1 MPVTLRDAYD
11 LEVRPVPP
19 AARPDLV
26 LETDGPVR
34 RSLSRRGGMIT
45 HPSLTGMTGPDLDRL
60 ITRQRDHFAGLGR
73 PFDWVTYTHDEPADL
88 PERLLAAGLVRSE
101 TGTILAGRSADLAG
115 SGADLADS
123 GTVIRAVTTEADFR
137 RIAELQSRAWGIDA
151 SWLVP
156 QLTGQQAGEP
166 GGWTFLV
173 AEDAGRVVSAGWTRY
188 LPGRFAML
196 YGGATLPQWQGR
208 GIYRALVTHRVREAR
223 ARGREWVAVDASAD
237 SRPILERLGLTPL
250 ATRVTYRWV
259 PPA

>member
-1 MPVTLRDAYD
+1 M
-11 LEVRPVPP
+11 PP
-19 AARPDLV
+19 AARPGLV
-26 LETDGPVR
+26 LETDGPLR

-45 HPSLTGMTGPDLDRL
+45 HPSLTGTTGPDLDRL
-60 ITRQRDHFAGLGR
+60 ISRQRDHFAGLGR
-73 PFDWVTYTHDEPADL
+73 PFDWVTYTHDEPPDL

-115 SGADLADS
+115 SGTDPAGAD
-123 GTVIRAVTTEADFR
+123 IRPVTTEADFR
-137 RIAELQSRAWGIDA
+137 RIAELQSEAWGFDA

-166 GGWTFLV
+166 DAWTFLV
-173 AEDAGRVVSAGWTRY
+173 AEDEGRVVSAGWTRY

-208 GIYRALVTHRVREAR
+208 GIYRALVTRRAREAQ
-223 ARGREWVAVDASAD
+223 ARGREWVAVDASKD

-250 ATRVTYRWV
+250 ATRITYHWT
-259 PPA
+259 PPT